1 MKYSLRHPPE
11 GLCLL
16 HVLLWPWIYA
26 QIIALRLL
34 VRKHY
39 GSGVPYRFEV
49 SPLGRVR
56 LLYLPTD
63 ITWGYAANAPMLEP
77 KFDFTAGVP
86 RPALTRALASEDT
99 PRAPAPVV
107 RTGTISA
114 YARHLSGALSVL
126 FQPPILDST

>member
-26 QIIALRLL
+26 QIITLRLL

-39 GSGVPYRFEV
+39 GRCVPYRFEV

-56 LLYLPTD
+56 LVAMPQDL
-63 ITWGYAANAPMLEP
+63 TWGYAANAPLLEP

-86 RPALTRALASEDT
+86 RPALTRALTSEDT
-99 PRAPAPVV
+99 PRAPAPAV
-107 RTGTISA
+107 RTGTIGA
-114 YARHLSGALSVL
+114 NTRHLSGALRAL
-126 FQPPILDST
+126 LQPPILDST

>member
-16 HVLLWPWIYA
+16 HVLLWPWIYV

-39 GSGVPYRFEV
+39 GRGVPYRFEV

-63 ITWGYAANAPMLEP
+63 ITWGYAANAPLLEAG
-77 KFDFTAGVP
+77 FDFTAGIP
-86 RPALTRALASEDT
+86 RPALTRALTEEDT

-107 RTGTISA
+107 RTGTIVDLAQASLA
-114 YARHLSGALSVL
+114 ALTSRL
-126 FQPPILDST
+126 RPLQPDTS